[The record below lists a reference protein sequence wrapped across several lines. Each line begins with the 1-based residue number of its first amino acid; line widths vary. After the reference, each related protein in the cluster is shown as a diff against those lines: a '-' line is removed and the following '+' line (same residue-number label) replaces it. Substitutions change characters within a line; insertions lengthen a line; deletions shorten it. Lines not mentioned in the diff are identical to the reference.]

1 MQSILTVSAYTEGWI
16 IKVVRILDMAQQI
29 ADKVRGFAALSEAE
43 KKYDRRGR
51 AKPVVKAKN
60 SRKSVKKGDE
70 YYEW

>member
-1 MQSILTVSAYTEGWI
+1 
-16 IKVVRILDMAQQI
+16 MAQQI